1 MQQVVGS
8 LKKKKQKTKNDYV
21 VQDKNKMETMV
32 SKASKVSSKTLYNNS
47 ISMLSAIT
55 RTVHHHRRK
64 PIIIISAIM
73 HVMYTSQVLEGMY
86 IPKSSR
92 RRPRTALS

>member
-1 MQQVVGS
+1 M
-8 LKKKKQKTKNDYV
+8 LC
-21 VQDKNKMETMV
+21 
-32 SKASKVSSKTLYNNS
+32 NNS
-47 ISMLSAIT
+47 ICMLSAIT

-73 HVMYTSQVLEGMY
+73 HIMYTSQVLEGMN

-92 RRPRTALS
+92 KRPRTALS